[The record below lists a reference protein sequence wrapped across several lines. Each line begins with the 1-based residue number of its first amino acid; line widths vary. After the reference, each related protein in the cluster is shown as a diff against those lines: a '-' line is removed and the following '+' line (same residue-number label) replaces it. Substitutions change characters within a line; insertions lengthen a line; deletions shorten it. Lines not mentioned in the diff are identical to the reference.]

1 LVERARTELALTN
14 SEALTLD
21 VYERTTVAMR
31 TNSKGRVVGARV
43 HDLVRITPLLL
54 PVGLSLIWLYALV
67 VAPRI
72 G

>member
-14 SEALTLD
+14 SEALALD
-21 VYERTTVAMR
+21 VYERTMR

-43 HDLVRITPLLL
+43 HGLVRITPLLL
-54 PVGLSLIWLYALV
+54 PVGFSLIWLYALV

>member
-1 LVERARTELALTN
+1 LA
-14 SEALTLD
+14 LD
-21 VYERTTVAMR
+21 VYERTMR

-43 HDLVRITPLLL
+43 HGLVRITPLLL
-54 PVGLSLIWLYALV
+54 PVGFSLIWLYALV